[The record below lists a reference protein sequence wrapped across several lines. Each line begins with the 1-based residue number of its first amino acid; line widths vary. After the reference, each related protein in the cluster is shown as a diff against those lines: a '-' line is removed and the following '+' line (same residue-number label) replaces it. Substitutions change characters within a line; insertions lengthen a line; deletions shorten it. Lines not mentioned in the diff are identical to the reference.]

1 MEGVK
6 VNVKAREII
15 KPSSPTSQNLK
26 IFKLSLLDQIAPPLY
41 VPWIFYYAISSTGRK
56 ESNAIETQERINH
69 LKQSLSQAL
78 TRISPL
84 AGRVKDNLF
93 IECNDEGADFSEAE
107 VNCPLSEIL
116 RRPEVGVLDQLLPRD
131 YRCSNPSMELMQLA
145 VQVNIFSC
153 EGMAIGICAL
163 HKLVDGATLSYFV
176 NMWGAINASGGS
188 AGDSFTPFFPGSQLF
203 PPRDLSVPRFEI
215 PKAKCITKR
224 FLFPASKIAAL
235 KERVLLA
242 SKTDIIFSPTRI
254 EVVSALIWRCMMEVS
269 RERSG
274 CLSPSIMT
282 HVVNLRPRNDPV
294 PLPESASGNLSWLA
308 IAPAPAPATE
318 KSLIELQDLVKQI
331 RNAIKTIDK
340 DYARE
345 MQGENGFSLM
355 SECLKQVGDL
365 VPEEV
370 EVFRFISWANFR
382 LHEADFGWGKPIW
395 VSTAGSAFK
404 NTIVFIEKFTVG
416 DDHDHGIEAWV
427 SMDEQDMSIFEHNQD
442 LCSFVSLH

>member
-41 VPWIFYYAISSTGRK
+41 VPWIFYYAIPSTGRK
-56 ESNAIETQERINH
+56 ESNAIETRERINH

-145 VQVNIFSC
+145 IQVNIFSC

-163 HKLVDGATLSYFV
+163 HKLVDGATLSFFV

-203 PPRDLSVPRFEI
+203 PPRNLSVPRFEI

-254 EVVSALIWRCMMEVS
+254 EVV
-269 RERSG
+269 
-274 CLSPSIMT
+274 T
-282 HVVNLRPRNDPV
+282 
-294 PLPESASGNLSWLA
+294 LPESASGNLSWLA

-365 VPEEV
+365 VPEKV
-370 EVFRFISWANFR
+370 EVFRFISWAKFR

-404 NTIVFIEKFTVG
+404 NTIVFIEKLTG

-427 SMDEQDMSIFEHNQD
+427 SMDEQDMSIFENNQD

>member
-6 VNVKAREII
+6 VNVKVREII
-15 KPSSPTSQNLK
+15 KPSSLASQGLK

-41 VPWIFYYAISSTGRK
+41 VPWIFYYAISSSTGK
-56 ESNAIETQERINH
+56 ESNAIETQERISH

-93 IECNDEGADFSEAE
+93 IEYNDEGADFSEAE

-116 RRPEVGVLDQLLPRD
+116 
-131 YRCSNPSMELMQLA
+131 SNPSMELMQLA

-153 EGMAIGICAL
+153 EGMAIGICAV
-163 HKLVDGATLSYFV
+163 HKLVDGATLSFFV
-176 NMWGAINASGGS
+176 TMWGAINASGGS

-242 SKTDIIFSPTRI
+242 SKTDTIFSPTPI
-254 EVVSALIWRCMMEVS
+254 EVVSALIWRYMMEVS

-282 HVVNLRPRNDPV
+282 HAVNLRPRNDPV

-308 IAPAPAPATE
+308 IAPATE

-355 SECLKQVGDL
+355 SECLKQVGEL
-365 VPEEV
+365 VPENV
-370 EVFRFISWANFR
+370 EVFRFISWAKLR

-404 NTIVFIEKFTVG
+404 NTIGRVWALPTSVFDSVCG
-416 DDHDHGIEAWV
+416 NG
-427 SMDEQDMSIFEHNQD
+427 
-442 LCSFVSLH
+442 FVPT